1 MKVHKYA
8 AQKKKPLL
16 MIISA
21 AWILAF
27 IVEQMTSPTSPLNH
41 VARFAWS
48 LLFGV
53 AIVVQGVIYRRQS
66 PDWIEVRGVLHKRPF
81 AKWSANVIIA
91 VGVLML
97 CLVLLLQAP
106 LLLRF
111 LR

>member
-1 MKVHKYA
+1 
-8 AQKKKPLL
+8 

-21 AWILAF
+21 ALILAF
-27 IVEQMTSPTSPLNH
+27 IVERMTPPTSPLNH

-53 AIVVQGVIYRRQS
+53 ALVVQGVSYRRQS